1 MTQLLESG
9 LAIHLGAE
17 KSETT
22 VEFDIETLDFSHNLK
37 IARRAA
43 ATV

>member
-17 KSETT
+17 ISDTT
-22 VEFDIETLDFSHNLK
+22 VEFDIEPLDFSHNLK